1 MCKAIRLS
9 TGSTIEIEI
18 PESIVEAVELSGNH
32 NLAVDWIGEEFNWQF
47 IPKEFVKSKKNK
59 IKKKRFIL
67 YKLLGLRQ

>member
-32 NLAVDWIGEEFNWQF
+32 NLAVDWIGEELNWQF
-47 IPKEFVKSKKNK
+47 IPKEFVTPDGKDA
-59 IKKKRFIL
+59 
-67 YKLLGLRQ
+67 Y

>member
-32 NLAVDWIGEEFNWQF
+32 NVAVDWIGKEFNWQF
-47 IPKEFVKSKKNK
+47 IPKEFVTPDGKDA
-59 IKKKRFIL
+59 
-67 YKLLGLRQ
+67 Y